1 MNCSGTDSDDD
12 PYLTVAMAEIDRFGT
27 RVGCPVCEN
36 PIAAAV
42 GTPSVPSRILRDRA
56 IRAAVGD
63 DVPVYGWRC
72 RRHRSHDVRA
82 LAPATVAPESYESAG
97 AVVAGQVVDVAIPGP
112 VVRRGESQ

>member
-1 MNCSGTDSDDD
+1 MSRSANDES
-12 PYLTVAMAEIDRFGT
+12 YLTVVMAELERFGT

-42 GTPSVPSRILRDRA
+42 GTPSVPSRILCDRE

-63 DVPVYGWRC
+63 EVPVYGWRC

-82 LAPATVAPESYESAG
+82 LAPAAFAPSSYESAA
-97 AVVAGQVVDVAIPGP
+97 AVVGGELVEVAVPGP
-112 VVRRGESQ
+112 VLRRGESL